1 MSAAPD
7 ILLASGIGQSFADAA
22 AHGPIF
28 LALLAALAAGLVS
41 FASPCVIPLVP
52 GYVSYLTGI
61 SGAAGELQ
69 ATPGGAS
76 GAAGGSGAGGAPR
89 ADGGGPGG
97 KATGSATAVAG
108 TRKAKKDKQAKG
120 ATEGATSAR
129 ARVGLAAL
137 LFVLGFTVVF
147 VLGSASVFGL
157 VSTLRVGARTL
168 TIVGGVITIIM
179 GLVFMGMVPA
189 LQRDTRMA
197 PKRWTTWFGAPMLGA
212 VFALGW
218 TPCLGPTLA
227 AIISVSA
234 GTEGLTAARGVA
246 LIIAYCMGLGLPFIL
261 VALGSARAMKTV
273 DWMRRHSRTI
283 QLIGGA
289 MLVLVGIALVTGLW
303 DMFVNWLQV
312 AFITDTVTPI

>member
-7 ILLASGIGQSFADAA
+7 VLLASGIGQSFADAA
-22 AHGPIF
+22 AQGPIY

-61 SGAAGELQ
+61 SGAAGETQ
-69 ATPGGAS
+69 ARPGDGGA
-76 GAAGGSGAGGAPR
+76 
-89 ADGGGPGG
+89 
-97 KATGSATAVAG
+97 GSATVG
-108 TRKAKKDKQAKG
+108 TVR
-120 ATEGATSAR
+120 ATSAR

-157 VSTLRVGARTL
+157 VAALRVGARTL

-197 PKRWTTWFGAPMLGA
+197 PKRWTTWLGAPMLGA

-246 LIIAYCMGLGLPFIL
+246 LIVAYCMGLGLPFIL

-303 DMFVNWLQV
+303 DVFVNWLQV

>member
-1 MSAAPD
+1 M
-7 ILLASGIGQSFADAA
+7 LLASGIGDAFADAA
-22 AHGPIF
+22 SQGPIL
-28 LALLAALAAGLVS
+28 LALLAAAAAGLVS

-61 SGAAGELQ
+61 SGAAGE
-69 ATPGGAS
+69 AGAASPSSAPS
-76 GAAGGSGAGGAPR
+76 GAPSRDDGPR
-89 ADGGGPGG
+89 G
-97 KATGSATAVAG
+97 ATAVANQ
-108 TRKAKKDKQAKG
+108 KKV
-120 ATEGATSAR
+120 R

-137 LFVLGFTVVF
+137 LFVAGFTVIF

-157 VSTLRVGARTL
+157 VSTLRVEARTL
-168 TIVGGVITIIM
+168 TVVGGVVTIIM

-197 PKRWTTWFGAPMLGA
+197 PKRWTTWLGAPMLGA

-218 TPCLGPTLA
+218 TPCLGPTLT

-246 LIIAYCMGLGLPFIL
+246 LIVAYCMGLGLPFIL
-261 VALGSARAMKTV
+261 VALGSARAMKGV
-273 DWMRRHSRTI
+273 DWLRRNSRTI
-283 QLIGGA
+283 QMVGGA

-303 DMFVNWLQV
+303 DMFVNWIQV